1 MQTAGPTGASPDH
14 ADLRDDDHRPAERSG
29 SVLSS
34 LSLAGVPAT
43 TTISGWIAI
52 RLIFHDS
59 AIAWAIASL
68 AGLFSF
74 AAVVI
79 ASTEVQRT
87 IRLWIYFR
95 AEHRLSAAEAFVVRR
110 QISRATCGRR
120 WTSAGAA
127 DIRQAAAV
135 YGRSS
140 GLPEIMRLTRLGSGA
155 EELCDPQGIDAAV
168 RTATDGSGRAQLVAV
183 SPTDPSPTE

>member
-1 MQTAGPTGASPDH
+1 MQTAGRMGASPDH
-14 ADLRDDDHRPAERSG
+14 ADLRDDHRPAERSW

-74 AAVVI
+74 AAAVI

-95 AEHRLSAAEAFVVRR
+95 AEHRLSAAEAFLVRR
-110 QISRATCGRR
+110 QMSRATCGRR

-127 DIRQAAAV
+127 DIRQAAAA

-155 EELCDPQGIDAAV
+155 EELCDPQGIDAVV
-168 RTATDGSGRAQLVAV
+168 RTATEGSGRAQLVAV
-183 SPTDPSPTE
+183 SPADPSPTE